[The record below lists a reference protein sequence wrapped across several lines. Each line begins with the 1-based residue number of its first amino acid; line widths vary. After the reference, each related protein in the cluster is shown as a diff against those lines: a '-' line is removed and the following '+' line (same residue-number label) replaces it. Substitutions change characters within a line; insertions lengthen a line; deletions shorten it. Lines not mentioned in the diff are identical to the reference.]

1 MSSEKVLFEGKISP
15 VDAAVKIVGD
25 FILVCIL
32 VGLYL
37 LPRDLI
43 RIFTTKLTVTNKKI
57 VGKTGLFNVQR
68 LDVPLAQVTGVSV
81 SQNWLEQIVGSGTVT
96 VTTAAN
102 TISLPDIDKPFAVRD
117 MINHAIEEGSKSKMD
132 YQAQAIVRAM
142 NK

>member
-25 FILVCIL
+25 LILVGIL

-117 MINHAIEEGSKSKMD
+117 TINHAIEEGSKSKMD

>member
-15 VDAAVKIVGD
+15 VDAAVKIVVD
-25 FILVCIL
+25 LFLMLFL
-32 VGLYL
+32 VGFSL

-68 LDVPLAQVTGVSV
+68 LDVPLAQVAGVSV
-81 SQNWLEQIVGSGTVT
+81 NQNWLEQIVGSGTIT
-96 VTTAAN
+96 ATTAAN

-117 MINHAIEEGSKSKMD
+117 MINHAIEEASKSKMD
-132 YQAQAIVRAM
+132 YQAQAIARAM